1 MKIKLFILLL
11 FAISSKVIGQELV
24 DYEQDLY
31 SSYVEGKM
39 KDWKGIIADMK
50 VTYKKE
56 KDRELLYSLSFA
68 QYGYI
73 GYCIDKGMDKEAK
86 ESLKDARKNAKEL
99 EVLYDGRHDVLAL
112 QGAFLGFKIML
123 SKFSAMYLAPQT
135 FKLINTASASSD
147 KYFNCS
153 MEIGNMRY
161 FTPKF
166 LGGSKEEAIEYYI
179 NAVHIIESS
188 LKKEEHN
195 WMYINVLLLLANAY
209 YDTDSKELACQ
220 TYERILEYE
229 PRVSKVRDE
238 MNKRC
243 KN

>member
-1 MKIKLFILLL
+1 MKIKLLIILL
-11 FAISSKVIGQELV
+11 FVISSNAIGQELA
-24 DYEQDLY
+24 DFEQDLY
-31 SSYVEGKM
+31 SSYVEGNM

-50 VTYKKE
+50 ATYKEE

-99 EVLYDGRHDVLAL
+99 EELYDGRHDILAL

-135 FKLINTASASSD
+135 YKLINTASASSD

-166 LGGSKEEAIEYYI
+166 LGGSKEEAIEYYK
-179 NAVHIIESS
+179 NAVHLLESS
-188 LKKEEHN
+188 IEDGKRN

-209 YDTDSKELACQ
+209 YDTDSKDLACQ
-220 TYERILEYE
+220 TYKRILQYE